1 MVTGCPHTMGLHPG
15 AVTGWES
22 RILNPK
28 LGSPSGVRASYQ
40 PGLCSYG
47 RDAAGAQPLVPIP
60 QKIHPPKRLLGR
72 TLGWQEGLGQALW
85 PRFHRCLHKPGHL
98 PCTSRHRARRKAE
111 ALLPSGGSRQRSTEG
126 GPVPKTSPA
135 RPLGS
140 PSLYI
145 PCREQ
150 GARGKGIQFVC
161 AVATVPPIRSF
172 FASKS
177 QSAGRWD
184 QSGSRS
190 G

>member
-47 RDAAGAQPLVPIP
+47 RDAAGAQPLVPIL

-85 PRFHRCLHKPGHL
+85 PRFQRCLHKPGHL

-161 AVATVPPIRSF
+161 AVATVPPVRSF